1 MQKLYLPNYCM
12 MTLFWFFVFDSEGN
26 PVPFLMQVKT
36 DLKHSILIQ
45 VNHDIQSHALDKSLR
60 TAPNILLTLLSTAF
74 FHLSIIKRKQCW
86 GL

>member
-26 PVPFLMQVKT
+26 PVPFLKQVKT

-45 VNHDIQSHALDKSLR
+45 VNHDIQ
-60 TAPNILLTLLSTAF
+60 
-74 FHLSIIKRKQCW
+74 
-86 GL
+86 